1 MPENHD
7 AKKSLTQKTLSK
19 STTDIF
25 LIIEEIRRKD
35 GDRVIVLQKKLHFKT
50 LYHI

>member
-7 AKKSLTQKTLSK
+7 ARKSLTQKTLSK

-35 GDRVIVLQKKLHFKT
+35 GDRVIIVHALQKKLHFKT
-50 LYHI
+50 